1 MEALIFDTTFLI
13 DFQRERKNGDGPAHR
28 FLSTHEDYYARI
40 SVISFGEFAE
50 GFQSLNDPVL
60 LSIADSFEVLPVDV
74 PVARVYAQLTR
85 TLRRNGDLIDANDL
99 WIAATAFHYAN
110 PVITR
115 NLEHFT
121 RVPGLQVRNY

>member
-13 DFQRERKNGDGPAHR
+13 DFQRERKNGDGLAHR
-28 FLSTHEDYYARI
+28 VLINHEDYYARI

-85 TLRRNGDLIDANDL
+85 TLRRNGYLIDSNDL
-99 WIAATAFHYAN
+99 WIAATALHYTY